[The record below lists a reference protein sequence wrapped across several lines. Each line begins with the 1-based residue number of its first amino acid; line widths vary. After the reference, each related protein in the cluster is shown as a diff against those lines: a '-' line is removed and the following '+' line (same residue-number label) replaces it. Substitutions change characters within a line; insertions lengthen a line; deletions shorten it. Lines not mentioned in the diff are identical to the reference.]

1 MTVQV
6 ERKPE
11 GKRNVFHIF
20 LLTLALLVPGLLWMI
35 FGWASSLLPLLVFI
49 FIKKY
54 GWSHTNSHLTIAML
68 AATAGGY
75 FFQGLEMTLF
85 SISMLPTGYIIA
97 YSSQKGDA
105 PWYAGLQG
113 TAVLAVSFTIFF
125 SLITVNSNI
134 SFFQAIT
141 ASLNTGIDEALRL
154 YRANDTMSAENFV
167 ILEQTLNQM
176 KVVVPIILP
185 AVLGSLLVLT
195 NWITVVLGNTLLPK
209 LGCQAPWQSYSLW
222 RLPDKLIWLLIAS
235 AVFAVIPSETT
246 QALGINC
253 LILTVLPY
261 CFQGLAVT
269 VCMLNRW
276 NVPRYLRALIYI
288 MVALQSFGTILLIVI
303 GIADVWFDI
312 RKITTDRTKNTT
324 KN

>member
-1 MTVQV
+1 VTEQV

-11 GKRNVFHIF
+11 GKRNIFHIF
-20 LLTLALLVPGLLWMI
+20 LLTLALLVPGIFWMI
-35 FGWASSLLPLLVFI
+35 FGWASSLLPLMIFI
-49 FIKKY
+49 FIQKY
-54 GWSHTNSHLTIAML
+54 GWSHTNRHLIIAML

-75 FFQGLEMTLF
+75 FFQGLEVTLF
-85 SISMLPTGYIIA
+85 SMSLLPMGYVIA
-97 YSSQKGDA
+97 YSSQRGDA

-113 TAVLAVSFTIFF
+113 TVVLAVSFTVFF
-125 SLITVNSNI
+125 SLTTANSDI
-134 SFFQAIT
+134 SFFHAIT
-141 ASLNTGIDEALRL
+141 ASLNNGIDEALRL

-176 KVVVPIILP
+176 KTVAPIILP
-185 AVLGSLLVLT
+185 AVLGSLLVIT
-195 NWITVVLGNTLLPK
+195 NWITVILGNTLLPK

-222 RLPDKLIWLLIAS
+222 RLPDKLIWILIAS

-246 QALGINC
+246 QVIGINC
-253 LILTVLPY
+253 LILTILPY
-261 CFQGLAVT
+261 CFQGLAVI
-269 VCMLNRW
+269 VYMLNRW

-288 MVALQSFGTILLIVI
+288 MVALQSFGTIILIII

-324 KN
+324 IN